1 MVGKSWSWETQ
12 GEEAWQNSWGKFEAI
27 LLNYGRQNLV
37 RGGHS
42 KDARHLAI
50 CNSWAAQTF
59 RKLFLILHWNI
70 FFLHSP
76 SFASVQFLKSLQT
89 RSFLSS
95 TGELLLNWGNT
106 GVYSCDTTFVLSIFV
121 LSIFNN
127 PLQFPFTL
135 QVVSYNASWV
145 RDTPSMNVLF
155 KYNSNMNKVESIP
168 SDVVWS
174 VQNTVG
180 FV

>member
-42 KDARHLAI
+42 KDARHLAT
-50 CNSWAAQTF
+50 CNSCAAQTF

-76 SFASVQFLKSLQT
+76 SFASVQFVKSLRT

-106 GVYSCDTTFVLSIFV
+106 GVYSCDTTFVLSIFNN
-121 LSIFNN
+121 LSFSNFHSLCRLFLIMLLEWETLPLRMSYLNITQIWIKWN
-127 PLQFPFTL
+127 PFLQ
-135 QVVSYNASWV
+135 
-145 RDTPSMNVLF
+145 M
-155 KYNSNMNKVESIP
+155 
-168 SDVVWS
+168 
-174 VQNTVG
+174 
-180 FV
+180 